1 MTSLLAFRLDE
12 WRCALPLMTVERSY
26 RAVAVTPLP
35 GAPAKI
41 MGIVNVHGVV
51 HPVIDLRHCFGL
63 SPRPLSPVDHL
74 VIGRTW
80 RRSVALVVDSVEG
93 VFDCAET
100 DIAAAE
106 TILPD
111 MEYVS
116 GILRLKDGMVLI
128 HDLDRF
134 LSLDEE
140 ILLDQALET

>member
-1 MTSLLAFRLDE
+1 MTSLLVFRLDD
-12 WRCALPLMTVERSY
+12 WKCALPLAAVERSY

-41 MGIVNVHGVV
+41 MGIVNVHGIV

-63 SPRPLSPVDHL
+63 PTRPLSPADHL

-80 RRSVALVVDSVEG
+80 RRSVALVVDSMEG
-93 VFDCAET
+93 VFDYAPAE
-100 DIAAAE
+100 IADAD

-116 GILRLKDGMVLI
+116 GVIRMKDGMVLI

-134 LSLDEE
+134 LSLEE
-140 ILLDQALET
+140 ETLLDQALET

>member
-1 MTSLLAFRLDE
+1 MISLLAFKLDE
-12 WRCALPLMTVERSY
+12 WRYALPLTTVERSY
-26 RAVAVTPLP
+26 HAVAVTPLP
-35 GAPAKI
+35 GAPEKI
-41 MGIVNVHGVV
+41 LGIVNVHGVV

-63 SPRPLSPVDHL
+63 PARPLSPADHL

-93 VFDCAET
+93 VFDCAQT

-106 TILPD
+106 TILPEL
-111 MEYVS
+111 EYVS
-116 GILRLKDGMVLI
+116 GVLRLKDGMVLI

-140 ILLDQALET
+140 TLLDQALET

>member
-1 MTSLLAFRLDE
+1 MTSLLMFRLDD
-12 WRCALPLMTVERSY
+12 WKCALPLVAVERSY

-41 MGIVNVHGVV
+41 MGIVNVHGIV

-63 SPRPLSPVDHL
+63 PTHPLSPADHI

-93 VFDCAET
+93 VIECAPA
-100 DIAAAE
+100 DIANADA
-106 TILPD
+106 ILPD

-116 GILRLKDGMVLI
+116 GVVRLKDGMMLI

-134 LSLDEE
+134 LSLEE
-140 ILLDQALET
+140 ETLLDQALEI

>member
-1 MTSLLAFRLDE
+1 MTSLLVFRLDE
-12 WRCALPLMTVERSY
+12 WKCALPLAAVERSY

-35 GAPAKI
+35 GAPEKV

-63 SPRPLSPVDHL
+63 PTRPLSPADHL

-93 VFDCAET
+93 VFDHAPAE
-100 DIAAAE
+100 IADADS
-106 TILPD
+106 ILPD

-116 GILRLKDGMVLI
+116 GVVRMKDGMVLI

-134 LSLDEE
+134 LSLEE
-140 ILLDQALET
+140 ETLLDQALET

>member
-12 WRCALPLMTVERSY
+12 WRCALPLMAVERSY
-26 RAVAVTPLP
+26 RAVAVTSLP

-63 SPRPLSPVDHL
+63 PMRPLSPADHL

-80 RRSVALVVDSVEG
+80 RRSLALVVDSVEG
-93 VFDCAET
+93 VFDCAQT

-116 GILRLKDGMVLI
+116 GVLRLKDGMVLI